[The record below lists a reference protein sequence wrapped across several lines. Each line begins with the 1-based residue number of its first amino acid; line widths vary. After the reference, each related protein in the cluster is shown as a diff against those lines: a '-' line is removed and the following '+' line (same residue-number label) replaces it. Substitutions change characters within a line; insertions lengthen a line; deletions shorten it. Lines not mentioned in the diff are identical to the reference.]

1 MLMKMV
7 SMDFHRT
14 GSPTAPCVHER
25 ANMSTTID
33 FAYKAFCEER
43 FPLPSEG
50 QITEI
55 ETRIGVVFPADYRLF
70 LLEYNGGFFNEP
82 RMVSPDED
90 CPDDL
95 LTVLYGIGATHP
107 TAELATRSDMALFD
121 DNYPAQLV
129 PIGYTIM
136 GNLIGLIT
144 HEELNGRIILKIA
157 FKDDWFLL
165 AEGIEEFFGLLHDA
179 SGE

>member
-1 MLMKMV
+1 
-7 SMDFHRT
+7 
-14 GSPTAPCVHER
+14 
-25 ANMSTTID
+25 
-33 FAYKAFCEER
+33 
-43 FPLPSEG
+43 
-50 QITEI
+50 
-55 ETRIGVVFPADYRLF
+55 
-70 LLEYNGGFFNEP
+70 
-82 RMVSPDED
+82 
-90 CPDDL
+90 
-95 LTVLYGIGATHP
+95 
-107 TAELATRSDMALFD
+107 MALFD